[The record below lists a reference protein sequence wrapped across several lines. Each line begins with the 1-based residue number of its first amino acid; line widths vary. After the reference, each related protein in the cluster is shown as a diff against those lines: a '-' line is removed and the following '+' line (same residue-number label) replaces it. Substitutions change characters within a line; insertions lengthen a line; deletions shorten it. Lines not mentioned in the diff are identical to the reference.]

1 LLPFADLMTHAID
14 QQCCDCYL
22 KDAGPGPSG
31 GMCRDVGPHR
41 SELAI
46 APSEWTRE
54 EHPMINPISTN
65 YVAMRL
71 KRRGDEPTHVI
82 VEVKKPRRKQHE
94 DREDR
99 PGDGPAE
106 RGRRA

>member
-1 LLPFADLMTHAID
+1 
-14 QQCCDCYL
+14 
-22 KDAGPGPSG
+22 
-31 GMCRDVGPHR
+31 
-41 SELAI
+41 
-46 APSEWTRE
+46 
-54 EHPMINPISTN
+54 MINPISTN